1 MKKGLLL
8 TLVSFG
14 LWIQIGTAQTAAE
27 TASNNPNVR
36 LGQKALLDGDFKSA
50 ASHLEKA
57 LPAESKDPNV
67 MYMLGYAQYH
77 SGELDKALNSFGQV
91 IALKP
96 DDERAYYYRGRL
108 NNMIAVETSQKISS
122 ALREKHLNQAIE
134 DFSKAISLNEEDLK
148 LFQNRGVA
156 YRDLGILL
164 GTDGTANYDKKSA
177 IDAYNKGIEDFKKV
191 LSLSPDRKDIETEI
205 KKATIYRDNLK

>member
-1 MKKGLLL
+1 
-8 TLVSFG
+8 
-14 LWIQIGTAQTAAE
+14 
-27 TASNNPNVR
+27 
-36 LGQKALLDGDFKSA
+36 
-50 ASHLEKA
+50 
-57 LPAESKDPNV
+57 
-67 MYMLGYAQYH
+67 
-77 SGELDKALNSFGQV
+77 
-91 IALKP
+91 
-96 DDERAYYYRGRL
+96 
-108 NNMIAVETSQKISS
+108 MIAVETSQKISS

-148 LFQNRGVA
+148 LFQNRGIA

-177 IDAYNKGIEDFKKV
+177 IDAYNKRIEDFKKV